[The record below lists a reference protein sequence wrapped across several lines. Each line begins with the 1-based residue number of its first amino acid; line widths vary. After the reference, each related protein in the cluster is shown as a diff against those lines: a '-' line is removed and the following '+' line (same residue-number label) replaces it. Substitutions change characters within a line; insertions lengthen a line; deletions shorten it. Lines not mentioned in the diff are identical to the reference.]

1 MRGSLMIEFKN
12 ILPFKSAIDDIS
24 PLGNACW
31 AEIESVAYYK
41 HLAKNEYFSRE
52 DQFTKEF
59 GFVCKGIMRMF
70 YLSEKGTEHNKYFF
84 IENDFVAASIDPDK
98 KSISNIQ
105 ALASTTL
112 ICVPYPIFAK
122 LLDKFKQFNT
132 FFQKLMIG
140 YLEQKQQKEIQFSSN
155 TAVDNYDYFKK
166 NYPDLENK
174 IPLFHVASY
183 LGITPTQLSRIRRG
197 TKIRFPQH
205 M

>member
-1 MRGSLMIEFKN
+1 MIDFKN
-12 ILPFKSAIDDIS
+12 ILPLKTAIDNIN

-41 HLAKNEYFSRE
+41 HLVKNEYFSRE

-70 YLSEKGTEHNKYFF
+70 YLSEKGTEHNKHFF

-112 ICVPYPIFAK
+112 ICVPYPIFTK
-122 LLDKFKQFNT
+122 LLDKFKQFNK
-132 FFQKLMIG
+132 FFQKLTIG

-155 TAVDNYDYFKK
+155 TAVDNYDI
-166 NYPDLENK
+166 LEET
-174 IPLFHVASY
+174 IP
-183 LGITPTQLSRIRRG
+183 I
-197 TKIRFPQH
+197 
-205 M
+205 